1 MYPTIKKRLDYIR
14 FIKYSYG
21 RNRSPSDAA
30 RIIPGE
36 RGIKMS
42 DLTELLNELLKDG
55 EFRREYEA
63 LESEFTI
70 KQARH
75 KTLEERAA
83 EYGGELPL
91 DGEFDYG
98 DPIGREIW

>member
-1 MYPTIKKRLDYIR
+1 MTD
-14 FIKYSYG
+14 F
-21 RNRSPSDAA
+21 
-30 RIIPGE
+30 
-36 RGIKMS
+36 
-42 DLTELLNELLKDG
+42 NELLDEQFEKE
-55 EFRREYEA
+55 EFSREYEA

-83 EYGGELPL
+83 EYGGELSL

-98 DPIGREIW
+98 DPAGREIW